1 MQRIL
6 VGIRILQR
14 SDAVVVVVDRA
25 RMAFGMV
32 DTVVDR
38 AGTADRTAVEL
49 VVAGTVVDRS
59 SWWLGIP

>member
-6 VGIRILQR
+6 VGIRLPQG
-14 SDAVVVVVDRA
+14 SDAVVFVVDRA
-25 RMAFGMV
+25 RTAFGMV

-38 AGTADRTAVEL
+38 ADKSDRTAVEL
-49 VVAGTVVDRS
+49 VVAGTVVNKS